1 MRLSYHILLCDDQLM
16 SFLSIISLNNRLA
29 LQFVFKAKERS
40 LIYPGSLSLF
50 CEFRGAA

>member
-1 MRLSYHILLCDDQLM
+1 
-16 SFLSIISLNNRLA
+16 LA
-29 LQFVFKAKERS
+29 LQFVFKGKERS